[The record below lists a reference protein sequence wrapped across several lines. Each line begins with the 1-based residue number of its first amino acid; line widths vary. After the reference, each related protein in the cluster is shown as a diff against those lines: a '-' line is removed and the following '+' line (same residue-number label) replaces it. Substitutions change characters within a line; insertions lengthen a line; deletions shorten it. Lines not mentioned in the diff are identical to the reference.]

1 MKAKLIFVLLTL
13 GFCCF
18 NLNAQVKQ
26 LKKEKNGFQWYKTIT
41 DYTDY
46 GAESLDGK
54 TIIPSDRNYTSIIYI
69 VPKTGLKG
77 YFLVSRNKKEG
88 VCNLDGE
95 EIIAPDKYD
104 NVSFISEKG
113 HIGWYSVKNNGLT
126 GACDITGK
134 EIIPCNYNILFYG
147 TDNRFNH
154 MNKSGNMVALNIKL
168 DSNGRLK
175 SEVQQHS
182 ADAQSNG
189 LLNIIKN
196 KAKQKTENKVNEKKK
211 KSNIS
216 NKQQASEQKTTSKQ
230 QLAQQSS
237 KKVSKPQVS
246 NKTEAIDLANTLWLC
261 WHEHIVQKVLFKK
274 YGEVVNEFHIFDKIE
289 NIADYT
295 VTYKNVGTY
304 KRNGNT
310 ISISFGKI
318 EDIFDLK
325 VIYTEE
331 GKKAIREDKNLD
343 LDLKKEIV
351 KSIEDAFAEMP
362 GSSSILKIISISDN
376 NMTIDDDGDILS
388 FKKQNYKEEIFTD
401 ALIFGLKGKVK
412 KVESANDDV
421 KDKFGFKPDGELDY
435 WGDEM
440 VKRINRDEKTKKINS
455 FLTNGNLSNQY
466 DLNYDSS
473 GRLVRITVVGL
484 LSNYDIDF
492 IYQNGFISEKQY
504 NHRKYI
510 NIKYD
515 SNGNWIYREY
525 KDYENF
531 IRSEKRSIEYY

>member
-26 LKKEKNGFQWYKTIT
+26 LKKEKNGFQWYRTIT

-147 TDNRFNH
+147 KDNRFNH

-168 DSNGRLK
+168 DSNGKLK

-182 ADAQSNG
+182 ADAQSKG
-189 LLNIIKN
+189 LLNKIKN

-237 KKVSKPQVS
+237 KNSSKQQLTTKS
-246 NKTEAIDLANTLWLC
+246 NKAAENDEVPLLDEFLDAITDYYDTP
-261 WHEHIVQKVLFKK
+261 
-274 YGEVVNEFHIFDKIE
+274 E
-289 NIADYT
+289 NR
-295 VTYKNVGTY
+295 K
-304 KRNGNT
+304 
-310 ISISFGKI
+310 
-318 EDIFDLK
+318 L
-325 VIYTEE
+325 EE
-331 GKKAIREDKNLD
+331 EKKARN
-343 LDLKKEIV
+343 
-351 KSIEDAFAEMP
+351 AAA
-362 GSSSILKIISISDN
+362 
-376 NMTIDDDGDILS
+376 
-388 FKKQNYKEEIFTD
+388 D
-401 ALIFGLKGKVK
+401 ALSSYSDTQYFGFKGKVK
-412 KVESANDDV
+412 KCHWFAGGHPSVQYPWPRYVINFSLKGKVISDEFKFDRNSNGRIIQMESIN
-421 KDKFGFKPDGELDY
+421 KTYKFY
-435 WGDEM
+435 
-440 VKRINRDEKTKKINS
+440 
-455 FLTNGNLSNQY
+455 
-466 DLNYDSS
+466 YDSND
-473 GRLVRITVVGL
+473 RIIRVEEIS
-484 LSNYDIDF
+484 LSLFGEDIVTNYYYTYNSDDRI
-492 IYQNGFISEKQY
+492 ISAEYK
-504 NHRKYI
+504 HSI
-510 NIKYD
+510 LGEIKYKFSSFTCD
-515 SNGNWIYREY
+515 SNGNWIKCNCLKTDKTGKSEWVVKRE
-525 KDYENF
+525 
-531 IRSEKRSIEYY
+531 IEYY